1 MATPTAN
8 STQPTQP
15 MELDPIPQTKRGSQR
30 HEKILDA
37 AKQVFVEQGYARASV
52 NEIVKRSGGSLGT
65 VYKFFGNKLGLFE
78 AFFQKATC
86 EAFADFEEKGLWVDD
101 LPTSLRNFGRQLQQM
116 MFEPDALAIYRLV
129 LSEQG
134 ADQAE
139 IQRIFMQYGPNRL
152 NKILSRFLSQQQAAG
167 LLQLQDCEIAAFQ
180 FVEMIKGPLHFRALF
195 GETITPA
202 QCDAVL
208 EQAIQIFL
216 QGVHYTTPSPASKV
230 TTTTTATSSCAK

>member
-1 MATPTAN
+1 MDTEQLPN
-8 STQPTQP
+8 
-15 MELDPIPQTKRGSQR
+15 TKRGFER

-78 AFFQKATC
+78 AFFQQVTC
-86 EAFADFEEKGLWVDD
+86 EAFAGFEEKGLWVDD
-101 LPTSLRNFGRQLQQM
+101 LETSLCNFGRQLQQM

-129 LSEQG
+129 LTEQG

-139 IQRIFMQYGPNRL
+139 IERIFMQYGPNRL
-152 NKILSRFLSQQQAAG
+152 NKILSRFLTQQQAAG
-167 LLQLQDCEIAAFQ
+167 LLKIDDCEIAAFQ
-180 FVEMIKGPLHFRALF
+180 FVEMLKGPLHFRALF
-195 GETITPA
+195 GETITQA

-208 EQAIQIFL
+208 QQAVQIFL
-216 QGVHYTTPSPASKV
+216 AGVQVTPAPVSAHSV
-230 TTTTTATSSCAK
+230 G